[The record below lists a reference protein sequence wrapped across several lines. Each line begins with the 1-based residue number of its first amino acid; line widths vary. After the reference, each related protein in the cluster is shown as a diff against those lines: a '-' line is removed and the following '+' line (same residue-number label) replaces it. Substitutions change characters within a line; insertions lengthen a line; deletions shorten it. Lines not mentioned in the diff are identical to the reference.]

1 MPEAMEQL
9 EAARDQLLDDDD
21 GLDDLE
27 LDGLELASVDDQKS
41 LG

>member
-21 GLDDLE
+21 GLVGRVRDVKE
-27 LDGLELASVDDQKS
+27 VK
-41 LG
+41 